1 LNGWLGDHVLHGQVV
16 VPGAALLELCCAA
29 AMRSSVALRD
39 ESNREVCV
47 EGFTI
52 LQPLIAEDVR
62 GARTEAR
69 ATRVWCVVGDDGS
82 VGVYSDVDGDRTAHA
97 EAAWR

>member
-1 LNGWLGDHVLHGQVV
+1 MV